1 MEFSEQEKI
10 IIANAMYSLV
20 FDLEGAEAVL
30 GAAHE
35 VYFHDDQKHIPASA
49 AVTLGRLLGVY
60 LGLTHDVIKEY
71 KEIVGDK

>member
-1 MEFSEQEKI
+1 MEFSEQEKT

-30 GAAHE
+30 WAAHE
-35 VYFHDDQKHIPASA
+35 VYFHDDQKDIPASA

-60 LGLTHDVIKEY
+60 LGLMHDVIKEY
-71 KEIVGDK
+71 KEIVGGK

>member
-1 MEFSEQEKI
+1 MEFSEQEKT

-30 GAAHE
+30 WAAHE
-35 VYFHDDQKHIPASA
+35 VYFHDDQKDIPASA

-60 LGLTHDVIKEY
+60 LGLMHDVIKEY
-71 KEIVGDK
+71 EEIVGDK